1 MSFLRYPKV
10 SAGTADLLTIMLKER
25 SEPRMLCADLVNV
38 RWKDKSGRG
47 RKATAILEDISPRGA
62 CLQLDIPVPVSTSV
76 RVSHA
81 KGQLEGQV
89 RYCVYRDIGYFVGLQ
104 FSSDSKWSAR
114 EFKPQHMLDL
124 QRLLGRAIRTAARRI
139 DRTTI
144 Q

>member
-1 MSFLRYPKV
+1 
-10 SAGTADLLTIMLKER
+10 MLKER

-47 RKATAILEDISPRGA
+47 RKATAILEDISSRGA
-62 CLQLDIPVPVSTSV
+62 CLQLDIPVPVATLV
-76 RVSHA
+76 RISHA
-81 KGQLEGQV
+81 KGQLEGSV

-104 FSSDSKWSAR
+104 FSGDSKWSAR
-114 EFKPQHMLDL
+114 EYKPQHMLDL

-144 Q
+144 H